1 MITKLQRE
9 YFQKS
14 KAFLYPLLGI
24 KRTVKFKPDN
34 TYISWEDKF
43 KFYDNVLICVYT
55 LVNSQEYR
63 NFEKSTLFYNIHFI
77 DFFYL
82 PNNKVAY
89 IFSLEILIDDYHLL
103 LDSKYSRMS
112 DTSKQKILKYF
123 DFPKESQ
130 KFHWMNSY
138 LYPERYYDLYSVL
151 LEMHVWEIKE
161 IGELCPLLNTTKET
175 LTVKPV
181 NILL

>member
-1 MITKLQRE
+1 MITKLQKE

-24 KRTVKFKPDN
+24 KNTVKFKPDN
-34 TYISWEDKF
+34 TYISWEDKI

-63 NFEKSTLFYNIHFI
+63 NFEKSILFYNIHFI

-82 PNNKVAY
+82 TNNKVAY
-89 IFSLEILIDDYHLL
+89 IFSLEIMIDDYHLL

-112 DTSKQKILKYF
+112 DDSKQKILKYF
-123 DFPKESQ
+123 NFPKESQ
-130 KFHWMNSY
+130 KFHWINSY
-138 LYPERYYDLYSVL
+138 MYPERYYSLYSVL
-151 LEMHVWEIKE
+151 LKIDVWEIE
-161 IGELCPLLNTTKET
+161 ETAELCPLLNTNKET
-175 LTVKPV
+175 LTVKPMK
-181 NILL
+181 ILL